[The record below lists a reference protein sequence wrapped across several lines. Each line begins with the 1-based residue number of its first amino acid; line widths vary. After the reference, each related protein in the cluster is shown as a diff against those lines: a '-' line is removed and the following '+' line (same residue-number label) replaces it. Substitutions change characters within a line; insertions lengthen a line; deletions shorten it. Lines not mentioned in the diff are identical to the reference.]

1 MKLILKE
8 TVKSLGL
15 VGSIV
20 NVSDGYAR
28 NYLLPQKKAVLNTP
42 QNLRMLEKERA
53 KLEIQIA
60 KEKGLAEETAARLE
74 GVVCRITAKVSEEDR
89 LYGSI
94 SVRDIVD
101 ALAGQ
106 GLTVEKSMVLLPE
119 PIKTLGTF
127 TVPIRVYK
135 GIKPTSKSKS
145 CRNKKHTA
153 FFEAISIKPAKN
165 GKNAQKNRVRPP
177 FGRTHEDSSSEH

>member
-8 TVKSLGL
+8 TIESLGL

-42 QNLRMLEKERA
+42 QNLKMLEREKA
-53 KLEIQIA
+53 KLDIQIA
-60 KEKGLAEETAARLE
+60 REKGLAEEIAGKLE
-74 GVVCRITAKVSEEDR
+74 GVVCKITAKVSEEDR

-101 ALAGQ
+101 SLAAQ
-106 GLTVEKSMVLLPE
+106 GFTVEKTMVLLAE

-127 TVPIRVYK
+127 TVPVRIYK
-135 GIKPTSKSKS
+135 GIKPNITV
-145 CRNKKHTA
+145 
-153 FFEAISIKPAKN
+153 EVVP
-165 GKNAQKNRVRPP
+165 
-177 FGRTHEDSSSEH
+177 E